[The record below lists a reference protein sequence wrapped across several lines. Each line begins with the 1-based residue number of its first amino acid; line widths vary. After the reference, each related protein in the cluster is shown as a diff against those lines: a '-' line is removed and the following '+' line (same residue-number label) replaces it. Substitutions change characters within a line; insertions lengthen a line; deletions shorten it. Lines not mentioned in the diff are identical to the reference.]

1 MAAKMDSEVND
12 VSVLDLLTLVADNIK
27 LLILVPITVSLRA
40 ALRLK

>member
-1 MAAKMDSEVND
+1 MDSEVND